1 MIQMLKN
8 AEEMN
13 RVASEVR
20 NARITKAKAK
30 AEAEA
35 YVHEVVAPAIEKRAN
50 DGAYHMIHFMGK
62 ADVSVATVADI
73 LTDAGYDV
81 KRSMEILAITW

>member
-8 AEEMN
+8 AKEMN
-13 RVASEVR
+13 KVAGEVR
-20 NARITKAKAK
+20 NARIAKAK
-30 AEAEA
+30 VEAEA

-50 DGAYHMIHFMGK
+50 DGAYNMTHYMGK
-62 ADVSVATVADI
+62 ADVSVATVAGI

-81 KRSMEILAITW
+81 RRGSEILAIAW

>member
-13 RVASEVR
+13 KVAGEVR
-20 NARITKAKAK
+20 NARIAKAK

-50 DGAYHMIHFMGK
+50 DGAYNMTHYMGK

>member
-1 MIQMLKN
+1 MLKN
-8 AEEMN
+8 AKEMN
-13 RVASEVR
+13 KVAGEVR
-20 NARITKAKAK
+20 NARIAKAK

-50 DGAYHMIHFMGK
+50 DGAYDMIHYMGK

-81 KRSMEILAITW
+81 RRGSEILAIAW

>member
-1 MIQMLKN
+1 MLKN

-20 NARITKAKAK
+20 NARIAKAK

-50 DGAYHMIHFMGK
+50 DGVYNMTHYMGK

-81 KRSMEILAITW
+81 KRSMEILAIAW

>member
-1 MIQMLKN
+1 MLKT
-8 AEEMN
+8 AKEMN
-13 RVASEVR
+13 RVAGEVR
-20 NARITKAKAK
+20 NARIAKAK

-50 DGAYHMIHFMGK
+50 DGAYNMTHYMGK
-62 ADVSVATVADI
+62 ADVSMATVADI

-81 KRSMEILAITW
+81 KRGTEILTITW

>member
-1 MIQMLKN
+1 MLKN

-13 RVASEVR
+13 KVAGEVR
-20 NARITKAKAK
+20 NARIAKAK
-30 AEAEA
+30 VEAEA

-50 DGAYHMIHFMGK
+50 DGAYNMTHYMGK

-81 KRSMEILAITW
+81 RRGPEILAIAW